1 MGEIMVVDA
10 QGVWSEVLPEVRNG
24 VTGVGIWQA
33 LNATV
38 AVAFENNQFVIGL
51 PPELGDLAGHLRLPQ
66 TKSLIERMVGTKL
79 GSTVSLRVIDGITLT
94 DWENA
99 KRRDIEA
106 LKLQEQA
113 MARQR
118 ADIQARS
125 NWEVVYEQVSRKYAS
140 LQNKSM
146 PQVRAGFFEDCV
158 ALMVES
164 LKTIPKDDEN
174 GERNYARCIER
185 IATYADLPSTFV
197 ALYVSQKVAGR

>member
-1 MGEIMVVDA
+1 MTADA
-10 QGVWSEVLPEVRNG
+10 QVIWNEVLPEVRNG
-24 VTGVGIWQA
+24 VTGVGVWQA

-38 AVAFENNQFVIGL
+38 AVASENQFFVIGL
-51 PPELGDLAGHLRLPQ
+51 PPELSDLAGHLRLPQ
-66 TKSLIERMVGTKL
+66 TKSLIERLVGQKL
-79 GSTVSLRVIDGITLT
+79 GQPVTLRVIDGIAGQ

-99 KRRDIEA
+99 KRRDVEA
-106 LKLQEQA
+106 AKLQSQA

-125 NWEVVYEQVSRKYAS
+125 NWEVVYEQVSRKYAG
-140 LQNKSM
+140 LANKSM
-146 PQVRAGFFEDCV
+146 PQVRAKFFDECV
-158 ALMVES
+158 DLMVES

-197 ALYVSQKVAGR
+197 ALRVAEKTK

>member
-1 MGEIMVVDA
+1 MTADA
-10 QGVWSEVLPEVRNG
+10 QGIWSEVLPEVRNG
-24 VTGVGIWQA
+24 VTGVGVWQA
-33 LNATV
+33 LNNTV
-38 AVAFENNQFVIGL
+38 AVASEGDFFVIGL

-66 TKSLIERMVGTKL
+66 TKTLIERLVGQKL
-79 GSTVSLRVIDGITLT
+79 GQSVTLRVIDGITAQ

-99 KRRDIEA
+99 KRRDVEA
-106 LKLQEQA
+106 AKLQEQA

-140 LQNKSM
+140 LANKSM
-146 PQVRAGFFEDCV
+146 PQVRAKFFDECV
-158 ALMVES
+158 SLMVES

-197 ALYVSQKVAGR
+197 ALRVFEKTA

>member
-1 MGEIMVVDA
+1 MTADA
-10 QGVWSEVLPEVRNG
+10 QVIWNEVLPEVRNG
-24 VTGVGIWQA
+24 VTGVGVWQA

-38 AVAFENNQFVIGL
+38 AVASENQFFVIGL
-51 PPELGDLAGHLRLPQ
+51 PPELSDLAGHLRLPQ
-66 TKSLIERMVGTKL
+66 TKSLIERLVGQKL
-79 GSTVSLRVIDGITLT
+79 GQPVTLRVIDGIAGQ

-99 KRRDIEA
+99 KRRDVEA
-106 LKLQEQA
+106 AKLQSQA

-125 NWEVVYEQVSRKYAS
+125 NWEVVYEQVSRKYAG
-140 LQNKSM
+140 LANKSM
-146 PQVRAGFFEDCV
+146 PQVRAKFFDECV
-158 ALMVES
+158 DLMVES

-197 ALYVSQKVAGR
+197 ALRVAERTS

>member
-1 MGEIMVVDA
+1 MTADA
-10 QGVWSEVLPEVRNG
+10 QVIWNEVLPEVRNG
-24 VTGVGIWQA
+24 VTGVGVWQA

-38 AVAFENNQFVIGL
+38 AVAAENQFFVIGL
-51 PPELGDLAGHLRLPQ
+51 PPELSDLAGHLRLPQ
-66 TKSLIERMVGTKL
+66 TKSLIERLVGQKL
-79 GSTVSLRVIDGITLT
+79 GQPVTLRVIDGIAGQ

-106 LKLQEQA
+106 AKLQSQA

-125 NWEVVYEQVSRKYAS
+125 NWEVVYEQVSRKYAG
-140 LQNKSM
+140 LANKSM
-146 PQVRAGFFEDCV
+146 PQVRARFFDECV
-158 ALMVES
+158 DLMVES

-197 ALYVSQKVAGR
+197 ALRVAEKTK